1 MYRVIKWITYQ
12 RTGYENTTN
21 KPDKKRLKELWN
33 ETECNWPKNIKKT
46 KTARK
51 RLSCWKGACIMY
63 LVWYIYIYIYDIY
76 MTAATPTR
84 ERLEEGRMERR
95 EEKKGKSP
103 KKHTHTR
110 CSNSSKNLVYLVLI
124 AFSLG
129 YRVEPGTLPHLPF
142 LLSSTAVPSVNCNCA
157 TTAAVAPLI
166 NKSTKTKRSYVMYPI
181 INSILI
187 LILCWR
193 IRDCGS
199 TGSTI
204 NTYEFVSCLVEP
216 VPSLRSAIP
225 CLHFLFS
232 VPDTRVYRLTSLV
245 S

>member
-1 MYRVIKWITYQ
+1 MSGCVAFTLSRYFLTPGDIIVPTVRPECWPCHTIIERYKDWLCSQADCDTEKAKNCNRIRSMYRVIKWITYQ

-51 RLSCWKGACIMY
+51 RRSCWKGACIMY

-129 YRVEPGTLPHLPF
+129 YRVEPGTLPHL
-142 LLSSTAVPSVNCNCA
+142 LLTCPSYSRRQLCQVWTVTVPLLQLSRPSSTNQPKPNEA
-157 TTAAVAPLI
+157 
-166 NKSTKTKRSYVMYPI
+166 M
-181 INSILI
+181 
-187 LILCWR
+187 
-193 IRDCGS
+193 
-199 TGSTI
+199 
-204 NTYEFVSCLVEP
+204 
-216 VPSLRSAIP
+216 
-225 CLHFLFS
+225 
-232 VPDTRVYRLTSLV
+232 
-245 S
+245 